1 MRHVVEGTQHSDGH
15 TGEAPMMLL
24 SFLFHPSPDGRHR
37 DSFLSTAQVADWATG
52 RLGGSGRE
60 QAALG
65 PSER

>member
-1 MRHVVEGTQHSDGH
+1 
-15 TGEAPMMLL
+15 MMLL